1 MAKGFWKK
9 LEVLI
14 TGYDSEKANREF
26 EAVKAAFDALPK
38 PKDEIPTT
46 LIKVKWK

>member
-9 LEVLI
+9 LEVLV
-14 TGYDSEKANREF
+14 TGYDSDKAHAEF

-38 PKDEIPTT
+38 PKNEIPST
-46 LIKVKWK
+46 LRKVTW